1 MGLDNGIRVLHK
13 EGKTLHI
20 PKKYYDYIVDDFN
33 HYEIAYWRKCWG
45 VRKAVLEAI
54 IPEDYLYGYDSY
66 DIFLDRK
73 DIKKLIS
80 LMKRFSTKYWWNRCA
95 DSIWEYD
102 TNIRKRQKR
111 IVRNL
116 KFIYW
121 YMLFDPNIEAY
132 FYDSY

>member
-1 MGLDNGIRVLHK
+1 MGLDNGIRVRHR
-13 EGKTLHI
+13 EGKILRI
-20 PKKYYDYIVDDFN
+20 PKKYYDYIIDCLN

-45 VRKAVLEAI
+45 IRKAILETV

-66 DIFLDRK
+66 DVFLDRK
-73 DIKKLIS
+73 DIKKIIK
-80 LMKRFSTKYWWNRCA
+80 LMNRFSMRYWWDRYA

-102 TNIRKRQKR
+102 FNIKKRQQR

-121 YMLFDPNIEAY
+121 YMLFDPNVEVY